1 MSLLGPVSFAAAFAI
16 AKGAGPTCDDPSV
29 AFEPSPDQPIGVF
42 DSGVGGLTVLH
53 EMLVDLPEEDY
64 LYLGDTARFP
74 YGQRSHEQLAALA
87 IENAEVLLDRGAKL
101 LVIACNSATA
111 AGLDAVRAHLAAM
124 GSPVSVLGVVT
135 PEAIQ
140 AVEATRNGRVGL
152 LATPATVA
160 SDAYGRAIGRIDDM
174 VELTS
179 VPSATLASLIQS
191 EQPIT
196 DEVLDTVREV
206 CAPLT
211 AAGVDTV
218 VLGCTHYPLLAP
230 MFQRVLG
237 RETRL
242 ITSGEAIV
250 RRVEHLLSLRGL
262 RSRSTGEGRYRFLST
277 GDPAGFEALGTRFL
291 QLPIGEVEQVSVAEL
306 APDAVA

>member
-1 MSLLGPVSFAAAFAI
+1 MSTAVRRTADERHRSRG
-16 AKGAGPTCDDPSV
+16 GAGPTCHSWHV
-29 AFEPSPDQPIGVF
+29 AFHPSPDQPIGVF

-53 EMLVDLPEEDY
+53 ELLVDLPEEDY

-74 YGQRSHEQLAALA
+74 YGQRSQEQLAALA
-87 IENAEVLLDRGAKL
+87 VENADVLLDRGAKL

-111 AGLDAVRAHLAAM
+111 AGLGAVRAHLAAK

-152 LATPATVA
+152 LATPTTFA
-160 SDAYGRAIGRIDDM
+160 SDAYGKAIARIDDM
-174 VELTS
+174 IELTS
-179 VPSATLASLIQS
+179 VPSATLAPLIQS
-191 EQPIT
+191 DRPIT
-196 DEVLDTVREV
+196 SEVLDTVREV
-206 CAPLT
+206 CAPLS

-237 RETRL
+237 RGTRL

-250 RRVEHLLSLRGL
+250 RRIEHLLSLRGL
-262 RSRSTGEGRYRFLST
+262 RSQSEGEGHYRFLST
-277 GDPAGFEALGTRFL
+277 GDPEAFEALGTRFL
-291 QLPIGEVEQVSVAEL
+291 QLPIGEVEQVQVAQL